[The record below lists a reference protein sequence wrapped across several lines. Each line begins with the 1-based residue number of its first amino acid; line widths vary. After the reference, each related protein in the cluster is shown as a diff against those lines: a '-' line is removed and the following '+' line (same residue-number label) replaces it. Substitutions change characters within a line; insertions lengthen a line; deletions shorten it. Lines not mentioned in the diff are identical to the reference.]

1 MVAWFRRDATVM
13 ANNHRWTD
21 LRIRVISSVVM
32 IALGIFEVYEGGVLF
47 LIGIL
52 LLVGAMIWEVSELTA
67 ETGGAFSVVLG
78 LLAALCLFLW
88 TVVTAPWVGFALLTV
103 PSLGL
108 LLTRR
113 GDRRLMAIYA
123 FAVMVAGTGFLILRA
138 EGAGV
143 FVWLVLVVV
152 ASDTLGYFVGRMVG
166 GSKFWPRISPK
177 KTWSGTVAGWLG
189 AFAVG
194 AIFVWYGFPQ
204 VLLVLSPLV
213 AFAGQIGD
221 IAESWLKRRAGVKD
235 SSTLIPGHG
244 GVLDRFDALI
254 GATLAVQGLT
264 LVLPG
269 LG

>member
-1 MVAWFRRDATVM
+1 MGLYRHDATVM
-13 ANNHRWTD
+13 NNSGRWAD
-21 LRIRVISSVVM
+21 LRVRVISAVVM
-32 IALGIFEVYEGGVLF
+32 IALGIFEVYEGGALF

-52 LLVGAMIWEVSELTA
+52 LLVAAMIWEVAELTS
-67 ETGGAFSVVLG
+67 EGGGAFSIVLG
-78 LLAALCLFLW
+78 FSAALCLWSW
-88 TVVTAPWVGFALLTV
+88 TQVSSPLIAVVLLTV
-103 PSLGL
+103 PSVGL

-123 FAVMVAGTGFLILRA
+123 LAVMVAGTGFLTLRA

-152 ASDTLGYFVGRMVG
+152 ASDTLGYFVGRLIG
-166 GSKFWPRISPK
+166 GPKFWPRISPK
-177 KTWSGTVAGWLG
+177 KTWSGTIAGWVG
-189 AFAVG
+189 AFGVG
-194 AIFVWYGFPQ
+194 AVFVLYGFPPAF
-204 VLLVLSPLV
+204 LVLSPLV

-235 SSTLIPGHG
+235 SSSLIPGHG

-269 LG
+269 LN

>member
-13 ANNHRWTD
+13 DHSGRWAD
-21 LRIRVISSVVM
+21 LRVRVISAVVM

-52 LLVGAMIWEVSELTA
+52 LLVAAMIWEVSELTA
-67 ETGGAFSVVLG
+67 EIGGAFSIVLG
-78 LLAALCLFLW
+78 LTAAFCLFLW
-88 TVVTAPWVGFALLTV
+88 TIVLSPLVGVVLLCV

-123 FAVMVAGTGFLILRA
+123 LAVMVAGTGFLMLRA

-152 ASDTLGYFVGRMVG
+152 ASDTLGYFVGRTLG
-166 GSKFWPRISPK
+166 GPKFWPRISPK
-177 KTWSGTVAGWLG
+177 KTWSGTIAGWLG
-189 AFAVG
+189 AFGVG
-194 AIFVWYGFPQ
+194 VVFVWYGFPT

-235 SSTLIPGHG
+235 SSSLIPGHG

-264 LVLPG
+264 LILPG